1 MRSNDELLTTDDV
14 RIGSPVATVVAMT
27 IQAWLVTLS
36 SAPNT
41 TRSLRRRTARVG
53 TDSSPGMAVDLGESW
68 IDEQIAREL
77 EMLSVEDLESDEDNK
92 EVVQE
97 AFQIEQPF
105 SALPSCLEDYLHV
118 MADQRQHVV
127 SILGETR
134 DEYDPASD
142 ESRVVT
148 PIPPCS
154 PHTELVEEL
163 VDDEEQLEVE
173 EWIRVERETNDKERA
188 ETLAALAKLEQERV
202 EREQWLEEEDKQT
215 EVGGSGDN
223 ESECVCLC
231 CRNSYVI
238 CSSKLH
244 SSGQS

>member
-14 RIGSPVATVVAMT
+14 CIGSPVAMVVAMT
-27 IQAWLVTLS
+27 IQAWLVAL

-53 TDSSPGMAVDLGESW
+53 TDSSPDMAVDHRESW

-77 EMLSVEDLESDEDNK
+77 EMLSVEDLESDEDSK
-92 EVVQE
+92 EAVQE

-118 MADQRQHVV
+118 MADQRKHVV
-127 SILGETR
+127 SILDETR

-142 ESRVVT
+142 ERRVVT

-154 PHTELVEEL
+154 PHIELVEEL

-173 EWIRVERETNDKERA
+173 EWTRVERETNDKKRE

-202 EREQWLEEEDKQT
+202 ERERQLEEENKQT
-215 EVGGSGDN
+215 EVGLVIMRVS
-223 ESECVCLC
+223 VRLC
-231 CRNSYVI
+231 A
-238 CSSKLH
+238 LGTH
-244 SSGQS
+244 T